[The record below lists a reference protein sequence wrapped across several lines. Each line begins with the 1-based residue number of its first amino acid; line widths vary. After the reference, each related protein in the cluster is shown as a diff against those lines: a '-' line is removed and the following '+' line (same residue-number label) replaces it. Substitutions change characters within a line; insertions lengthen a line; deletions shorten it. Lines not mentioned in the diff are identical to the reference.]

1 MSGRRAATMIAAA
14 AIVLGTGIPV
24 AAWDP
29 GDENEPLGVPFEPL
43 PFELPSEAYDAPA
56 GIYAVT
62 DAYTGDYVTRDG
74 TVTTYGT
81 ATVHGPTDTY
91 ARVVDTV
98 ATGVGS
104 VFDGAAFNGRT
115 ALTDGRPV
123 AGTFYE
129 SFFRIDAGFVSLGIV
144 FFQDDAETARSAP
157 TPMPAPSA
165 VPPRIVPPDPAPVVV
180 PTSSRA
186 AASAPPAPAVRP
198 VGVVTP
204 QIEVPAPRPIATTPA
219 GPPPPIAGGRIEVL
233 RGRRTEVWL
242 GALPAGAA
250 WRFTGGEAIVLGASD
265 GSADEPFVA
274 RWDRLA
280 APGATSPLSF
290 AVVIAGAPPRALVIE
305 VAVLAPGLV
314 E

>member
-1 MSGRRAATMIAAA
+1 MSRRRAATMIAAV
-14 AIVLGTGIPV
+14 AIVLGTGGAA

-29 GDENEPLGVPFEPL
+29 GDEDEPLGVPFEPL
-43 PFELPSEAYDAPA
+43 PFELASEAYDTPA

-62 DAYTGDYVTRDG
+62 DAYTGDYVIRDG
-74 TVTTYGT
+74 AVTTYGT

-98 ATGVGS
+98 ATGAGS
-104 VFDGAAFNGRT
+104 IFDGAAFNGRS

-129 SFFRIDAGFVSLGIV
+129 SFFRIEAGFVSLGIV

-157 TPMPAPSA
+157 TPAPAPSTA
-165 VPPRIVPPDPAPVVV
+165 PPRIVPPDPASVVV

-186 AASAPPAPAVRP
+186 TASAPAVRP

-204 QIEVPAPRPIATTPA
+204 QIEVPAPRPTLTTPA

-290 AVVIAGAPPRALVIE
+290 VVVIAGAPPRALVIE

>member
-1 MSGRRAATMIAAA
+1 MNRRPVATAIAAA
-14 AIVLGTGIPV
+14 AILLGTGGGV
-24 AAWDP
+24 AAWEP
-29 GDENEPLGVPFEPL
+29 GDENEPLGVPFEFPVL
-43 PFELPSEAYDAPA
+43 TSDTPT

-62 DAYTGDYVTRDG
+62 DAYAGDYVVRDG
-74 TVTTYGT
+74 AVTTYGT
-81 ATVHGPTDTY
+81 STVHGPTDTY

-129 SFFRIDAGFVSLGIV
+129 SFFRVDAGFVSLGIV
-144 FFQDDAETARSAP
+144 FFQDDAEMARSVP
-157 TPMPAPSA
+157 TPVPASSAAPARA
-165 VPPRIVPPDPAPVVV
+165 VPAAPVPV
-180 PTSSRA
+180 
-186 AASAPPAPAVRP
+186 SAPAEATPAPAPRP

-204 QIEVPAPRPIATTPA
+204 QLEARAPQPVLVTPA
-219 GPPPPIAGGRIEVL
+219 GPLPPIAGGRIEVL
-233 RGRRTEVWL
+233 RGRRTQVWL
-242 GALPAGAA
+242 GALPAVEA
-250 WRFTGGEAIVLGASD
+250 WRFTGGEAIVLGASQ

-274 RWDRLA
+274 RWDWLA
-280 APGATSPLSF
+280 APGTALPLSF

-305 VAVLAPGLV
+305 VVVLSPGLV